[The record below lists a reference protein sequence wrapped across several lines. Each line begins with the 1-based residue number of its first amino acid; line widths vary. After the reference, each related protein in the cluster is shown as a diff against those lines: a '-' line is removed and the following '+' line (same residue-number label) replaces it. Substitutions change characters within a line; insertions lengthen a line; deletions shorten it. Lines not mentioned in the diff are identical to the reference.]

1 MEYKSFHIKNFK
13 GISDQTINLGK
24 RPTGRVF
31 TLVGLNESGKTTVLE
46 AISSLESRETHLEA
60 LYQEDFPH
68 GDAHDLIPMKK
79 KANFNELV
87 EVSAEISLSDPEVDK
102 LISYA
107 KRSLAFTVDRKE
119 FPTVIG
125 MKKEMKFENSRYTG
139 TTFWW
144 NIDPMGIPSRGRKK
158 RRLSIHS
165 KEKWQQFVR
174 EISNNLPSILY
185 FPTFLFD
192 FPKRIYVSS
201 DAKESEKNTFYYDVI
216 KDILD
221 SLDADLDIEQ
231 HIVDRARN
239 GDSPSQRSLE
249 AVLAKMSSSVSKTVF
264 KMWNSIFG
272 NKKNI
277 PRKDIVIRC
286 DTEPAGNEGA
296 SKVYLEFFVKDGDEI
311 YLITERSL
319 GFRWFFCF
327 MLFTQFRQYR
337 KETENTLFL
346 FDEPA
351 SNLHS
356 HAQAQLLKSFMTI
369 IGRGQGRILYS
380 THSHYMIN
388 PRWLENT
395 YIVSNG
401 SLYDND
407 KSMYEYSSRDAD
419 IQITP
424 YREFVS
430 HHPTKTNYF
439 QPILDTLEH
448 APSSLERISDAV
460 FVEGKND
467 FYMLK
472 YFNEVILRNHETF
485 SIIPGTGAGGFDAL
499 IGLYLGW
506 GKKFILLLD
515 DDNAGRMS
523 KAGYIR
529 EWQPQEFLVLTLR
542 DISQDWAGLEMD
554 RLLSEPDVEN
564 IRADFYP
571 DKKGRP
577 SKKEICRA
585 LQEKLSR
592 EDASNISEETI
603 ASFRRLLDTLK
614 DRLNGQR

>member
-1 MEYKSFHIKNFK
+1 MEHKSFHIKNFK

-24 RPTGRVF
+24 RPAGRVF

-46 AISSLESRETHLEA
+46 AISSLESREKHLEA
-60 LYQEDFPH
+60 LYKEDLRH

-87 EVSAEISLSDPEVDK
+87 EIIAEISMSDSDIDK
-102 LISYA
+102 LASYA
-107 KRSLAFTVDRKE
+107 SRSLSFKVDRKA
-119 FPTVIG
+119 FPSVIG
-125 MKKEMKFENSRYTG
+125 MTKGMKFENSIYRG
-139 TTFWW
+139 RTFRW
-144 NIDPMGIPSRGRKK
+144 NIDPVGIPNRGRKK
-158 RRLSIHS
+158 RKLSAHS
-165 KEKWQQFVR
+165 KEKWQQFIR

-192 FPKRIYVSS
+192 FPKRIYLSL
-201 DAKESEKNTFYYDVI
+201 DAKESEKNAYYCDVI
-216 KDILD
+216 RDILD
-221 SLDADLDIEQ
+221 SLGADLDIER
-231 HIVDRARN
+231 HIVERARD
-239 GDSPSQRSLE
+239 GSLPAQRAME

-264 KMWNSIFG
+264 EMWNSIFE
-272 NKKNI
+272 KNI
-277 PRKDIVIRC
+277 PKRDIVIRC
-286 DTEPAGNEGA
+286 DTERTDNDELP
-296 SKVYLEFFVKDGDEI
+296 KVYLEFSIKDGDEI

-337 KETENTLFL
+337 KEKENTLFL

-356 HAQAQLLKSFMTI
+356 RAQAQLLQSFMAI
-369 IGRGQGRILYS
+369 IGEGQGRILYS
-380 THSHYMIN
+380 THSHHMIN
-388 PRWLENT
+388 PRWLENA

-401 SLYDND
+401 SLYDD
-407 KSMYEYSSRDAD
+407 DDSMYEYSSRDAD

-448 APSSLERISDAV
+448 APSSLERISDAI

-472 YFNEVILRNHETF
+472 YFNEIILRNHETF

-506 GKKFILLLD
+506 GKKFIVLLD
-515 DDNAGRMS
+515 DDEAGKRS
-523 KAGYIR
+523 KDEYIR
-529 EWQPQEFLVLTLR
+529 KWDPREFLVLTLG
-542 DISQDWAGLEMD
+542 DISQDWAGFEMD
-554 RLLSEPDVEN
+554 GLLSEPDVEN
-564 IRADFYP
+564 IRAEFHP
-571 DKKGRP
+571 DKNGRP

-603 ASFRRLLDTLK
+603 ASFRRLMDALK
-614 DRLNGQR
+614 DRLRNL